1 MHPWRMAKFDSSLTR
16 LIDGTAYALSMR
28 RVFEHFEDRQVWPF
42 IAEVDGAR
50 DATAVIDV
58 VRFDHDREHLAGYTL
73 AELRG
78 DAEPDVMRRF
88 LLARMRE
95 DPQLQ
100 PWIDGIRHWIHDRR
114 ARRGLRNRPE
124 RFLPIDTDAPFRL
137 RGLRSALLDWLY
149 AHRSDAMPPAQW
161 AGRLR
166 NLPGLRQDE
175 VEWLRLDDLLAT
187 FPKDG
192 RIRGSELLVGIDA
205 RSLRLSVIPATV
217 QGKAQLDLR
226 PVDPIYWL
234 RLPLARSRRLKQV
247 VEVLRDPFLGYSM
260 ERRCWDDLFG
270 AMEIWTIYDHRGE
283 LIRTR
288 AAPRGH
294 FLSRDLAL
302 KAAQR
307 HAGEIYPKLSTMG
320 RWSRHRLTGGAR
332 YREWL
337 VTLPWLAAGYF
348 TSHFPHRNILLHV
361 RGDLR
366 EGLQGERVLFL
377 QEIQSDWAQTARRKL
392 KDGDASTPIPPWLD
406 EWPALALK
414 LMLLHAVDQG
424 FEAIAWTTGREQVKR
439 WAKLGE
445 HGLRELYDRTIPR
458 EAARLLK
465 PLGAEVTNIAFY
477 RPVNFAIE
485 PTDDGYV
492 VLDAEG
498 EVAAQCK
505 QWSEVA
511 AAIPCGAVEDA
522 LTMPGIR
529 IDAALKSAIAKHG
542 LHAWG
547 NALGA

>member
-1 MHPWRMAKFDSSLTR
+1 MATPNNTWTLR
-16 LIDGTAYALSMR
+16 IEGTAYALSMR
-28 RVFEHFEDRQVWPF
+28 RIYEYLVYRQVWPF
-42 IAEVDGAR
+42 PADIDGTR
-50 DATAVIDV
+50 DPTAVIDV
-58 VRFDHDREHLAGYTL
+58 VRLELGQEYLAGFTL
-73 AELRG
+73 AELQG
-78 DAEPDVMRRF
+78 EDSPNEMRRS
-88 LLARMRE
+88 LIERLAK
-95 DPQLQ
+95 DPTLQ
-100 PWIDGIRHWIHDRR
+100 TWIDDVRGRLQERR

-124 RFLPIDTDAPFRL
+124 RFLPIDADAPFRL
-137 RGLRSALLDWLY
+137 LSLRSALLDWLH
-149 AHRSDAMPPAQW
+149 AHRDDAMPPVQW

-166 NLPGLRQDE
+166 NLPGLRRDE
-175 VEWLRLDDLLAT
+175 VEWLRLDDLLAA
-187 FPKDG
+187 FPKSA
-192 RIRGSELLVGIDA
+192 RIRGNELLARIDA
-205 RSLRLSVIPATV
+205 RSLRLSVIPVTV

-226 PVDPIYWL
+226 PVDSIYWP
-234 RLPLARSRRLKQV
+234 RLPRARSRRLKQV

-260 ERRCWDDLFG
+260 ERRCWDDLLG
-270 AMEIWTIYDHRGE
+270 AMEIWMIYDHRGE

-294 FLSRDLAL
+294 FLSRDQAL

-307 HAGEIYPKLSTMG
+307 HAGEIYPKLSTLG
-320 RWSRHRLTGGAR
+320 RWSNHRLTGGAR

-337 VTLPWLAAGYF
+337 VTLPWFAAGYF

-377 QEIQSDWAQTARRKL
+377 QEIQSDWAQTARRNL
-392 KDGDASTPIPPWLD
+392 KDGDASTLVPPWLD

-414 LMLLHAVDQG
+414 LMLMHAVDQG

-439 WAKLGE
+439 WDKLGE
-445 HGLRELYDRTIPR
+445 RGLRELYDRTIPR

-465 PLGAEVTNIAFY
+465 PLGAEVTDIAFY

-492 VLDAEG
+492 VLDADG
-498 EVAAQCK
+498 EVAAECK

-547 NALGA
+547 NALGG

>member
-1 MHPWRMAKFDSSLTR
+1 MATSYNTWTLR
-16 LIDGTAYALSMR
+16 IEGTAYALSMR
-28 RVFEHFEDRQVWPF
+28 RIYEHVVYRQVWPF
-42 IAEVDGAR
+42 PADIDGTR
-50 DATAVIDV
+50 DPTAVIDV
-58 VRFDHDREHLAGYTL
+58 VRLELGQEYLAGFTL
-73 AELRG
+73 AELQG
-78 DAEPDVMRRF
+78 EDSPDVMRRS
-88 LLARMRE
+88 LTECLAKT
-95 DPQLQ
+95 PTLQ
-100 PWIDGIRHWIHDRR
+100 TWIDGVRGRLQERR

-124 RFLPIDTDAPFRL
+124 RFLPTDTDAPFRL
-137 RGLRSALLDWLY
+137 LSLRSALLDWLH
-149 AHRSDAMPPAQW
+149 AHRNDVMPPAQW

-166 NLPGLRQDE
+166 NLPGLRRDE
-175 VEWLRLDDLLAT
+175 VEWLRLDDLLAA
-187 FPKDG
+187 FPKSA
-192 RIRGSELLVGIDA
+192 RIRGNELLAGIDA
-205 RSLRLSVIPATV
+205 RSLRLSVIPVTV
-217 QGKAQLDLR
+217 QGNAQLDLR
-226 PVDPIYWL
+226 PVDSIYWP
-234 RLPLARSRRLKQV
+234 RLPRARSRRLKQV

-270 AMEIWTIYDHRGE
+270 AMEIWMIYDHRGE

-294 FLSRDLAL
+294 FLSRDQAL

-320 RWSRHRLTGGAR
+320 RWSHHRLTGGAR

-337 VTLPWLAAGYF
+337 VTLPWFAASYF

-377 QEIQSDWAQTARRKL
+377 QEIQSDWAQTARRNL
-392 KDGDASTPIPPWLD
+392 KDGDASTLVPPWLD

-414 LMLLHAVDQG
+414 LMLMHAVDQG
-424 FEAIAWTTGREQVKR
+424 FEAIAWTTGREQAKR
-439 WAKLGE
+439 WDKLGE
-445 HGLRELYDRTIPR
+445 RGLRELYDRTIPR
-458 EAARLLK
+458 EASRLLK
-465 PLGAEVTNIAFY
+465 PLGAAVTDIAFY
-477 RPVNFAIE
+477 RPMNFAIE

-492 VLDAEG
+492 VLDAGG
-498 EVAAQCK
+498 EVAAECK

-547 NALGA
+547 NALGW